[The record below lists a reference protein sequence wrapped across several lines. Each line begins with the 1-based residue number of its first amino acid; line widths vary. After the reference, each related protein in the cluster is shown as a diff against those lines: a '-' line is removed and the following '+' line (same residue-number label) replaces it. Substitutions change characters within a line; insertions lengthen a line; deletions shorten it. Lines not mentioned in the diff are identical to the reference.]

1 MRRKRNRW
9 LSPLVLTLVVL
20 AGVLLAVSCATKP
33 EPVEPTPEEPVAVAA
48 PKPEAEYAAAKGL
61 RETVTKFGL
70 DRYDPDTFK
79 KAEAS
84 FLEGEQAYGKDNDK
98 AKAAFKKAS
107 AGYQKVIDAGF
118 PSLVKERRQK
128 AEDAKDEADDL
139 KSSVAVKADYAAAL
153 KLYQQ
158 ARDAEKAKDYA
169 KCVPLYDQAAEQF
182 TSVAAVARQKKARA
196 EDALL
201 EVEEGLKEAKQVA
214 EEAEQVREEGGL

>member
-20 AGVLLAVSCATKP
+20 AGVMLAVSCATKP
-33 EPVEPTPEEPVAVAA
+33 EPVEPTPEEPVAA

-61 RETVTKFGL
+61 RETVTTFGL

-84 FLEGEQAYGKDNDK
+84 FLDGEKAYGKDNDK
-98 AKAAFKKAS
+98 AKDAFKKAS

-118 PSLVKERRQK
+118 PSLAKERRQK

-169 KCVPLYDQAAEQF
+169 KCVPLYDQAAQQF
-182 TSVAAVARQKKARA
+182 TSVAAVARQKKAKA

-201 EVEEGLKEAKQVA
+201 EVDEGLKKAKQVA
-214 EEAEQVREEGGL
+214 REAEQVREEGGL